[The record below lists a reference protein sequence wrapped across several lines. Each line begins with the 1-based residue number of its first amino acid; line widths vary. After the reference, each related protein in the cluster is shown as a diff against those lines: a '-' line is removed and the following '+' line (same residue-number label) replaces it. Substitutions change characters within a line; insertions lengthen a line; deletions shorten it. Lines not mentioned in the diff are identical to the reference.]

1 MPSNIYGTS
10 IHFQGKGYILNG
22 NLEPLAPMV
31 NDVSQWLAEIQTLRQ
46 QLQTLGQER
55 DQAYAS
61 AANWR
66 RLYESESEQRRNDS
80 ERSQVRIRALANE
93 LELFKQ
99 TPSQGESSHNFEQV
113 LAQIEQVESVDD
125 LRSRLIDALTRC
137 DQLSNALKAEQAAH
151 KETRQNLTTALGDT
165 IDLIAK
171 DDLIDKGQSSQ
182 PEDGVAKPQ

>member
-1 MPSNIYGTS
+1 
-10 IHFQGKGYILNG
+10 
-22 NLEPLAPMV
+22 MV
-31 NDVSQWLAEIQTLRQ
+31 NEVSQWLAEIQTLQQ

-80 ERSQVRIRALANE
+80 ERSQMRIRVLANE

-99 TPSQGESSHNFEQV
+99 SPSQGEPSHDLEQR
-113 LAQIEQVESVDD
+113 LAQVKQVDTVDE
-125 LRSRLIDALTRC
+125 LRSQLIDALTLC

-151 KETRQNLTTALGDT
+151 EETRQNLTTALGDT

-171 DDLIDKGQSSQ
+171 EQASPLD
-182 PEDGVAKPQ
+182 EA